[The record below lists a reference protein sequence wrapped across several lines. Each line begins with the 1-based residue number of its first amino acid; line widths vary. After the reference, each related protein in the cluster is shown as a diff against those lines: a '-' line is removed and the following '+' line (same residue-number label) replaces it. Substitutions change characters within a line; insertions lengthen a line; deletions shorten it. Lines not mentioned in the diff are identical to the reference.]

1 MWGGVGYGPDKGF
14 AVQGHGRGELSP
26 WRSGN
31 PSSHTLLSFHIT
43 INECLL
49 PGIWAAHC
57 ECKFKISLPC
67 QVTHQSYPSSD
78 NNVDIFVQCE
88 F

>member
-1 MWGGVGYGPDKGF
+1 MWGGVGYGPDKGLQ
-14 AVQGHGRGELSP
+14 AREMAGANLAHGAQVIIPFMHSR
-26 WRSGN
+26 RF
-31 PSSHTLLSFHIT
+31 TLQT
-43 INECLL
+43 I